1 MARLF
6 IFSRWLAAKPSFFAA
21 IVAAFRMIPF
31 DDRYPDPIAAEVDRL
46 LDEDARHARSSSRR
60 ASFAV
65 RHRFISLRRL

>member
-1 MARLF
+1 
-6 IFSRWLAAKPSFFAA
+6 
-21 IVAAFRMIPF
+21 MIPF